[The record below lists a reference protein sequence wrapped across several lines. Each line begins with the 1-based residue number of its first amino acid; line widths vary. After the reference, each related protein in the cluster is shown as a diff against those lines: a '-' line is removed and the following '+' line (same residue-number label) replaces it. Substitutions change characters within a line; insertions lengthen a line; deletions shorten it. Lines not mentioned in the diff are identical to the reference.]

1 MPTIAPATARII
13 MVGEASLAV
22 SDCPTCRTW
31 LIKNP
36 SGQGFSKATRL
47 AAMTPITAGTNPRQ

>member
-1 MPTIAPATARII
+1 
-13 MVGEASLAV
+13 MVGEAGLAV
-22 SDCPTCRTW
+22 FVCPACRTW

-36 SGQGFSKATRL
+36 SGQGFSRATRL